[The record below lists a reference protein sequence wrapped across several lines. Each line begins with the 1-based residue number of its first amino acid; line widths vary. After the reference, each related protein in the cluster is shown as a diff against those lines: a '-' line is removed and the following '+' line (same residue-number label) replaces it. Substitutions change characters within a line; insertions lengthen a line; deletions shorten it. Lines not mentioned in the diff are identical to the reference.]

1 MACFGAR
8 SSRAMIGRAT
18 ATIALLSLLLLTLTS
33 DLHVHPGSKSWIP
46 SGGPLRMESSSASS
60 PALPGRAS
68 PCLACL
74 HSRGHSLGPCESVFE
89 EKPVSISLNRPPNP
103 LPPPPAPILPRTEP
117 RAPPAC

>member
-1 MACFGAR
+1 MARFGVG
-8 SSRAMIGRAT
+8 SSRAIIRRTTAAT
-18 ATIALLSLLLLTLTS
+18 ALISLLLLTQTS
-33 DLHVHPGSKSWIP
+33 DLHVHPGSTSWIP

-60 PALPGRAS
+60 PSLPGRAA

-89 EKPVSISLNRPPNP
+89 EKPVPVSLNRPPNA
-103 LPPPPAPILPRTEP
+103 LPPPPAPTLRRTEP

>member
-1 MACFGAR
+1 MRRFGRRGTAAIFR
-8 SSRAMIGRAT
+8 RAT
-18 ATIALLSLLLLTLTS
+18 AGAVLAFLLLLTRTS

-60 PALPGRAS
+60 PALPGRAT

-89 EKPVSISLNRPPNP
+89 EKPVSISLTRPASP
-103 LPPPPAPILPRTEP
+103 LPPPPAPTLPRTGP